1 MAQFKNFI
9 PQMAFVFR
17 EGKQK
22 EIPAVRLVVG
32 DIIEIKN
39 GSNVP
44 ADVVLLSCT
53 EMKVNN
59 SSLTGESEE
68 L

>member
-9 PQMAFVFR
+9 PQMATVYR
-17 EGKQK
+17 EGVKK
-22 EIPAVRLVVG
+22 EIPAWKLVVG
-32 DIIEIKN
+32 DIIEVGFGNNI
-39 GSNVP
+39 P
-44 ADVVLLSCT
+44 ADIVLVQCT

-68 L
+68 M